1 VNITRD
7 GLYNVLGEL
16 RLKAHRSSY
25 YGSVREKADELNRA
39 GRSFQWIAQR
49 FNQQHLPSASGKP
62 WKPIMVKE
70 LLRRTRDKAKLLE
83 NIHRSAIADAI
94 GRGLDFPEIAIEFNQ
109 KKLGRRR
116 GSQPWT
122 ARSVRQRWTSL
133 KQLQRSRELKGS
145 ATTELAVESV
155 ILKKSA

>member
-1 VNITRD
+1 
-7 GLYNVLGEL
+7 
-16 RLKAHRSSY
+16 
-25 YGSVREKADELNRA
+25 
-39 GRSFQWIAQR
+39 
-49 FNQQHLPSASGKP
+49 
-62 WKPIMVKE
+62 MVKE